1 MYKFPEKTSK
11 RYGSRMG
18 AFSNNNV
25 TDADA
30 FSDEMEW
37 SVNGAKITLLF
48 CASDLMPIK
57 MYEYKACRSRRR

>member
-1 MYKFPEKTSK
+1 
-11 RYGSRMG
+11 MG

-25 TDADA
+25 TEADA

-48 CASDLMPIK
+48 GASDPMPIK
-57 MYEYKACRSRRR
+57 MYKQNTKRV